1 VSDRLLPTA
10 VGLNGEFYA
19 FLARGEL
26 RLQRCAACSA
36 WQHPPRNRC
45 AQCGSGDVTWEPATG
60 RGRVYSWTVTHR
72 AVDPAFTPPYAI
84 LVVELEEGPRLVG
97 NLRGLEPSELVLDLP
112 VVVEIEHA
120 SDTVGLLWFRPA
132 TLSSVHLWS
141 SGS

>member
-1 VSDRLLPTA
+1 VTDRLLPAA

-26 RLQRCAACSA
+26 RLQRCTACGT
-36 WQHPPRNRC
+36 WRHPPRVRC
-45 AQCGSGDVTWEPATG
+45 AHCGSRDSTWEPASG
-60 RGRVYSWTVTHR
+60 RGRVFSWTVTHR

-84 LVVELEEGPRLVG
+84 LVVEIDEGPRLVG

-112 VVVEIEHA
+112 VTVEIEHA

-132 TLSSVHLWS
+132 
-141 SGS
+141 

>member
-1 VSDRLLPTA
+1 MSDRFLPSP

-26 RLQRCAACSA
+26 RLQRCAACGS
-36 WQHPPRNRC
+36 WRHPPRYRC
-45 AQCGSGDVTWEPATG
+45 APCGSVDATWEPATG
-60 RGRVYSWTVTHR
+60 RGRVFSWTVTHR

-97 NLRGLEPSELVLDLP
+97 NLRGLDPSELVLELP

-132 TLSSVHLWS
+132 SPE
-141 SGS
+141 

>member
-1 VSDRLLPTA
+1 MSDRLLPSA

-19 FLARGEL
+19 FLARDEL
-26 RLQRCAACSA
+26 RLQRCTACGM
-36 WQHPPRNRC
+36 WRHPPRHRC
-45 AQCGSGDVTWEPATG
+45 AHCGSHDVTWDRASG
-60 RGRVYSWTVTHR
+60 RGRVFSWTVTHR

-112 VVVEIEHA
+112 VIVEIEHA

-132 TLSSVHLWS
+132 
-141 SGS
+141 